1 MRDVEEPPDT
11 VRLYTPMREGA
22 CGVRLALFR
31 DRHGDLCAVGFS
43 SAEGLE
49 QVLGPGYEAWRMGR
63 WAVRELAEARGVSRI
78 LVDPVFAAAGISD
91 GGRPADLAVS
101 EASKSDEAVPAH
113 KAPAEREVPAEAVGV
128 AATSASE
135 SKNNPHRDPIPT
147 EDRRPAAVRRVD
159 PQVAGALAVCAV
171 AGAAAVFLGE
181 LR

>member
-11 VRLYTPMREGA
+11 VRLYTPMLEGR

-31 DRHGDLCAVGFS
+31 DRHGDPCAVGFS

-49 QVLGPGYEAWRMGR
+49 RVLGPGYEAWRMGR

-91 GGRPADLAVS
+91 
-101 EASKSDEAVPAH
+101 E
-113 KAPAEREVPAEAVGV
+113 APAL
-128 AATSASE
+128 
-135 SKNNPHRDPIPT
+135 
-147 EDRRPAAVRRVD
+147 EDRRPAAARRVD